1 MPTPHAHSHPLQASR
16 PPRSL
21 RPAARLVSI
30 AGWAGLALP
39 LLAHAAGGHH
49 AVDDASIAD
58 PGQCALEAWGEHSR
72 DHRLQHAGGAC
83 RAGAV
88 ELGLNL
94 DRSAS
99 PGEAAV
105 RSLGL
110 QLKGAGDLQPGL
122 SLGAT
127 WTATW
132 QSGSPRFAGHTALLL
147 LTWQPRDDLA
157 LHLNLGREFPSQAP
171 ALMRQGLALEWQLTP
186 QWQALAERWKDGL
199 GPQQRLGLRHA
210 LNDRLTLDLSRAR
223 GDHGTHAVWWTMG
236 LNWTL
241 THGLR

>member
-1 MPTPHAHSHPLQASR
+1 MPSSRTPSPL
-16 PPRSL
+16 L
-21 RPAARLVSI
+21 PAARLAVI
-30 AGWAGLALP
+30 AWMASLALP
-39 LLAHAAGGHH
+39 AQAAGGHH

-110 QLKGAGDLQPGL
+110 QLKGAGELQPGL

-132 QSGSPRFAGHTALLL
+132 QSGTPRFAGHTALLL

-157 LHLNLGREFPSQAP
+157 LHLNLGREFPTQAP
-171 ALMRQGLALEWQLTP
+171 ALMRHGLALEWQLTP
-186 QWQALAERWKDGL
+186 QWQALAEQWTDAL
-199 GPQQRLGLRHA
+199 GPQQRLGLRYA

-223 GDHGTHAVWWTMG
+223 GDHGTHPVWWTLG
-236 LNWTL
+236 LNWAL